1 MKLLRLFLGAGFLV
15 FLGSGCAHHAG
26 NTKPNPSFSE
36 PPPVRADTNASQPK
50 LIVSPEQALIGT
62 VSKVNSLG
70 RYIVLTFPLG
80 RMPAL
85 EQQFSVYHQGMKV
98 GEVRIAGPQLDDN
111 IVADIVSGEASI
123 GDEARDR

>member
-1 MKLLRLFLGAGFLV
+1 
-15 FLGSGCAHHAG
+15 
-26 NTKPNPSFSE
+26 
-36 PPPVRADTNASQPK
+36 
-50 LIVSPEQALIGT
+50 
-62 VSKVNSLG
+62 
-70 RYIVLTFPLG
+70 
-80 RMPAL
+80 MPAL